1 MGPIYIIYMHTDV
14 AARKRVSLAYLLF
27 TFAAVCTCKVQLLV
41 QLLAWGCGRRCDT
54 LLYILCYMY
63 IYIYVYMIY

>member
-54 LLYILCYMY
+54 LLYIHTCIML
-63 IYIYVYMIY
+63 YVYIF